1 MKGLTKSQVCFSGSQ
16 EGQLCRSFIFDTDDL
31 AAVVAESSRHKCA
44 CCWKYLL
51 DVGTHDGH
59 PTRCG
64 VGKVNMPRLNAVLLT
79 FGNHLWRT
87 TLKSSAKLRPRHG
100 KIP

>member
-1 MKGLTKSQVCFSGSQ
+1 
-16 EGQLCRSFIFDTDDL
+16 
-31 AAVVAESSRHKCA
+31 VAESSHHKCA

-79 FGNHLWRT
+79 PVITFGVPLSKAVRSCVQGTEKFRETGMLSHTILT
-87 TLKSSAKLRPRHG
+87 
-100 KIP
+100 I